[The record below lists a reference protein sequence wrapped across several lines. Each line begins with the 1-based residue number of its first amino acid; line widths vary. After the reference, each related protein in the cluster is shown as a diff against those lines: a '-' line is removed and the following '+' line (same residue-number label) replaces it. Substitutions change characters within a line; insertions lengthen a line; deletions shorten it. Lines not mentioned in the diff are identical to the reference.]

1 MENIKEKI
9 MKNKKIIYLIIAII
23 ILAGLV
29 SIYVRRLNFTLM
41 YDSHTRIDVYAG
53 KDIDLGEL
61 KEIAKEVFGNVEIQY
76 QRIETFNDSVA
87 MHIKEVT
94 QEQASTLKEKLK
106 EKYELGDTEF
116 MLQFQIPH
124 VRARDLVKPYL
135 IPTII
140 VTLIIMGYVGV
151 RYMKLGA
158 MKTMVSLLAKLVVIE
173 LLYLAIIGLFGIP
186 IGIFTMPI
194 AIAIYLITTMVSITK
209 NQNELETKELESKKN
224 NKK

>member
-9 MKNKKIIYLIIAII
+9 MKNKKIVYLIIAII
-23 ILAGLV
+23 IIAGLA
-29 SIYVRRLNFTLM
+29 SIYIRRLNFTLL

-53 KDIDLGEL
+53 KDINIDEL
-61 KEIAKEVFGNVEIQY
+61 KEMTNEVLGNVKIQY

-87 MHIKEVT
+87 IHIREIT
-94 QEQASTLKEKLK
+94 DEQVATLKEKLK

-116 MLQFQIPH
+116 LVQSQIPH
-124 VRARDLVKPYL
+124 VRARDLLKPYL
-135 IPTII
+135 IPTVI
-140 VTLIIMGYVGV
+140 VTLITMGYVGV

-158 MKTMVSLLAKLVVIE
+158 MKTMVNLLAKLVIIE

-186 IGIFTMPI
+186 IGIYTMPT
-194 AIAIYLITTMVSITK
+194 AIAIYLITTIVVITN
-209 NQNELETKELESKKN
+209 NQNKLETKELEAKKN